1 MLLLTLQIDSLKKT
15 ILSNGLSSVILRYLA
30 AVIGSVTE
38 RAYASTNLSSVI
50 LRYLA
55 AVIGSLTERAYA
67 GTDLLAVILRYL
79 AAAIGSVTA
88 RAYAGTDL
96 LAGVIERAAV
106 LDDELRHS
114 CLLVQWHL
122 IIKTLESNNQFKL

>member
-55 AVIGSLTERAYA
+55 AVNGGVTE
-67 GTDLLAVILRYL
+67 
-79 AAAIGSVTA
+79 